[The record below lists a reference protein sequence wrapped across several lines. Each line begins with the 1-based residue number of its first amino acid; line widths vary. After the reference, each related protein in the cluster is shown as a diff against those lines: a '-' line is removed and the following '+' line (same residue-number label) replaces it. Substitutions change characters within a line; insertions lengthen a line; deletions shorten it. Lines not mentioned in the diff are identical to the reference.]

1 MSYREAIE
9 YILSLQQLGIKLG
22 LEKMQRMAGLFGN
35 PERSFRCIHIAGTNG
50 KGSVA
55 AMCASLLKAS
65 GCRVGLY
72 TSPHLVSFTERIRVD
87 DEPIAESDVVRLADR
102 VREQLAQSPDIP
114 APTFFEF
121 TTLLAFLHFRERGID
136 WAVIETGMG
145 GRLDA
150 TNIVQPDVTVLTRIG
165 LDHQEYLGQ
174 TLAEIAREKAGIMKP
189 AVPLI
194 SAGQADE
201 VAQVLSASAEA
212 LGCPVVFFDRDFSGR
227 VLKSGLEGIVID
239 YVSPAETI
247 EHLTV
252 PLAGRHQAENAAIA
266 ISAFRRIFP
275 SPGGSDYALQATE
288 RPVSQEIVRLGMAA
302 SCWPGRLEVVDR
314 DPLTIVDGAH
324 NPAAA
329 TALAAFL
336 ADHAAGYRIALVLG
350 ILADKDIAGIMQPLL
365 PHAAQLFLAPPQ
377 TSRAASIPVLAEIA
391 RAAGFRPH
399 HGSSVHEAL
408 RAARDW
414 SRAEQSDGQNAL
426 VLVTGSLYTV
436 GEACASLGMPAVLG
450 SLREHR

>member
-1 MSYREAIE
+1 MSYRETIE

-22 LEKMQRMAGLFGN
+22 LEKMQRMAELFGH

-55 AMCASLLKAS
+55 AMCASLLKAN
-65 GCRVGLY
+65 GCTVGLY

-87 DEPIAESDVVRLADR
+87 DQPIAEADVVRLADYAR
-102 VREQLAQSPDIP
+102 TQLAQSPEIP

-150 TNIVQPDVTVLTRIG
+150 TNIVRPAVSVITRIS
-165 LDHQEYLGQ
+165 LDHQAFLGT
-174 TLAEIAREKAGIMKP
+174 TLTDIAREKAGIMKH
-189 AVPLI
+189 AVPVI

-201 VAQVLSASAEA
+201 IAQVLSASAEA
-212 LGCPVVFFDRDFSGR
+212 CGCPIRFSGRDFSAGI
-227 VLKSGLEGIVID
+227 LESSLEGSMID
-239 YVSPAETI
+239 YRSSAETI
-247 EHLTV
+247 ANLTV

-266 ISAFRRIFP
+266 ISAFRQIFP
-275 SPGGSDYALQATE
+275 SPGCSDCALETAE
-288 RPVSQEIVRLGMAA
+288 RPVSQDIVRQGIAA
-302 SCWPGRLEVVDR
+302 SRWPGRLEIIDR
-314 DPLTIVDGAH
+314 EPLTIVDGAH

-329 TALAAFL
+329 AALAAFL
-336 ADHAAGYRIALVLG
+336 EEHAAGYRIALVLG

-365 PHAAQLFLAPPQ
+365 PHAAELFLAPPQ
-377 TSRAASIPVLAEIA
+377 SSRAASIDALAEIA
-391 RAAGFRPH
+391 RDAGIRPQH
-399 HGSSVHEAL
+399 YSSVHEAL
-408 RAARDW
+408 CAARDW
-414 SRAEQSDGQNAL
+414 SRAEQSAGEKTL